1 MITIQKGTD
10 TTALDIDFLKGF
22 CRQSASE
29 GEGLD
34 KLISTS
40 EITEIEV
47 FDRLTKCKFIYDNG
61 KSVITKALI
70 KPFLQCRVGKEVV
83 YQYLITA
90 EVWAFLSDRH
100 ELSEKICAKR
110 AKDIEQMLTKDE
122 KH

>member
-1 MITIQKGTD
+1 MITIQKAND
-10 TTALDIDFLKGF
+10 TTALDIDSLRDF
-22 CRQSASE
+22 CRQSVNE
-29 GEGLD
+29 GESLD

-40 EITEIEV
+40 ETTEIEV
-47 FDRLTKCKFIYDNG
+47 FNRLTKCKFIYDNG
-61 KSVITKALI
+61 KSVLTKELI

-100 ELSEKICAKR
+100 ELAVKICAKR
-110 AKDIEQMLTKDE
+110 VKDIEQMLTKDE